1 MTLKWSPLLILL
13 ILAKAHSGDMKPGA
27 SEVRSELKQ
36 QIDNILPEKK
46 LKELN
51 AGVFIS
57 SLKTG
62 EVLYE
67 RNADEL
73 VIPASVNKIFTA
85 YAALKRLKP
94 NFTFKTWVYTKGS
107 VQNETLA
114 GDLYL
119 KGGGDPSLV
128 SERMWMLVNE
138 LMRSGI
144 KRVMGNIIVDSSFF
158 DSIRTPEARP
168 KYLKDQAY
176 NAPIGGLSFNFNTCT
191 VYVKPGDK
199 VGSPPQVYT
208 DPENTYIDVVN
219 QATTTKPG
227 STNTLVVNRTEYVKG
242 DLGDTVLLR
251 GGISTD
257 SNEVR
262 FYRNIVNPALYA
274 GHMLKTFMTQRGF
287 KIAGHV
293 VEGTVPEGA
302 KQVLEFES
310 QPLWQIVWGMNK
322 FSNNF
327 VADQIM
333 KRMGAEVW
341 GLPGTMEK
349 GIAAVENV
357 LEDIGIPKGRYKIV
371 DGSGLTRETRVTAR
385 QVARILQM
393 GHSDF
398 SASPEFIASLGI
410 AGEDGTMKRRALA
423 INESTIRAKTGS
435 LDGVSSLAGYVTS
448 ADNELMVFV
457 ILLNDPKFKYG
468 RMSSWAD
475 QVVAAVSKFKRK

>member
-1 MTLKWSPLLILL
+1 MKVRILFLISFFVLNY
-13 ILAKAHSGDMKPGA
+13 SFSSDSKPTA
-27 SEVRSELKQ
+27 SDPRADLVQ
-36 QIDNILPEKK
+36 QIEKILPEKK

-51 AGVFIS
+51 AGVFVS

-62 EVLYE
+62 ETLYE
-67 RNADEL
+67 RSADEL
-73 VIPASVNKIFTA
+73 IIPASVNKVFTA

-94 NFTFKTWVYTKGS
+94 NFTFKTWVYTKGAI
-107 VQNETLA
+107 QNETLA

-138 LMRSGI
+138 LMRSGVKKI
-144 KRVMGNIIVDSSFF
+144 MGNIVVDSSFF

-191 VYVKPGDK
+191 VYVKPGEK
-199 VGSPPQVYT
+199 VGSSPQVYT

-219 QATTTKPG
+219 QATTAKAG
-227 STNTLVVNRTEYVKG
+227 SPNTLVVNRTEYVKG

-287 KIAGHV
+287 KISGHV

-302 KQVLEFES
+302 KQILEFES
-310 QPLWQIVWGMNK
+310 QPLWQIIWGMNK

-333 KRMGAEVW
+333 KRLGAEVW
-341 GLPGTMEK
+341 GVPGTMEK

-357 LEDIGIPKGRYKIV
+357 LEDVGIPKGRYKIV

-385 QVARILQM
+385 QVGRVLQV
-393 GHSDF
+393 GYQDF
-398 SASPEFIASLGI
+398 GTSPEFIASLGI

-423 INESTIRAKTGS
+423 INESVIRAKTGS

-448 ADNELMVFV
+448 ADNEMLVFV

-468 RMSSWAD
+468 RMSAWAD
-475 QVVAAVSKFKRK
+475 QIVAAVSKFKRK

>member
-1 MTLKWSPLLILL
+1 M
-13 ILAKAHSGDMKPGA
+13 
-27 SEVRSELKQ
+27 
-36 QIDNILPEKK
+36 
-46 LKELN
+46 
-51 AGVFIS
+51 
-57 SLKTG
+57 
-62 EVLYE
+62 
-67 RNADEL
+67 
-73 VIPASVNKIFTA
+73 
-85 YAALKRLKP
+85 
-94 NFTFKTWVYTKGS
+94 
-107 VQNETLA
+107 
-114 GDLYL
+114 
-119 KGGGDPSLV
+119 
-128 SERMWMLVNE
+128 
-138 LMRSGI
+138 
-144 KRVMGNIIVDSSFF
+144 
-158 DSIRTPEARP
+158 RTPEARP